1 VPLIHCNVTITNLM
15 LKLAHVLEKVCVYPA
30 RLAGLLLL
38 VLTAVILYDIVGR
51 QFYNTGSVALQELE
65 WHLHGAIAMLGFG
78 YAYTRNAHVRIDI
91 LHASFADKTKLWL
104 EIFGIALLLT
114 PFLIAILWYGF
125 EFAHRSFERGEGS
138 RGGLGLD
145 HRWIIK
151 STVPLSALLALCGAW
166 SVLLRAIATL
176 QNRINSPYKT
186 DSLWKS

>member
-1 VPLIHCNVTITNLM
+1 M
-15 LKLAHVLEKVCVYPA
+15 YSA
-30 RLAGLLLL
+30 RLAGVLLL
-38 VLTAVILYDIVGR
+38 VLTAVILYDVIGR

-91 LHASFADKTKLWL
+91 LHTNFSNRFKLKL
-104 EIFGIALLLT
+104 EIVGIALLLT

-125 EFAHRSFERGEGS
+125 EFAHRSFARNEGS

-151 STVPLSALLALCGAW
+151 SAVPIAALLALCGAW

-176 QNRINSPYKT
+176 RGQLNTPYQT
-186 DSLWKS
+186 DGLWKS

>member
-1 VPLIHCNVTITNLM
+1 MPLIYCNVFIFYLM
-15 LKLAHVLEKVCVYPA
+15 LRLAHVLERICVYPT

-91 LHASFADKTKLWL
+91 LHASFADRVKLRL
-104 EIFGIALLLT
+104 EIIGIAFLLT
-114 PFLIAILWYGF
+114 PFLIAVLWYGF

-151 STVPLSALLALCGAW
+151 SAVPVSALLALCGAW
-166 SVLLRAIATL
+166 SVLLRCIATL
-176 QNRINSPYKT
+176 QSRIKSPYKW